1 MNNCSCIHYSKL
13 SAVVKWARMKFS
25 KTGKIK
31 SGKSGPPPS
40 PNARELLF
48 SVSKGGKACLSRN
61 FKRTDKGLI
70 ASKQPAQ
77 RRNAAYKPYPP
88 AGAPLPCQ
96 RTPFPHLDAT
106 ARFRPVGQGDPHSAL
121 PLTGSKRR
129 FETIL
134 F

>member
-1 MNNCSCIHYSKL
+1 
-13 SAVVKWARMKFS
+13 MKFS

-40 PNARELLF
+40 PNTRELLF
-48 SVSKGGKACLSRN
+48 SVSKRGKARLSRN

-96 RTPFPHLDAT
+96 SPPFRTSTPPRGFALS
-106 ARFRPVGQGDPHSAL
+106 GKAL
-121 PLTGSKRR
+121 PTPPSL
-129 FETIL
+129 
-134 F
+134 